1 MPELPE
7 VEVTTRNLQKIINLP
22 ARIIAFE
29 FYRKDLRNRIPI
41 KALQK
46 MSGSK
51 LVRLY
56 RRAKFIVFE
65 FADANIVSHLGMTGS
80 WRLEKNGWV
89 RRKHDHI
96 SLSLSDDRALVYNDP
111 RRFGEFNLYTAAE
124 MCQRFEKFG
133 PEPLHPQ
140 TNWDAITAQFK
151 NLKTEIKVCL
161 MNQKYLVGVGNIYAS
176 EALFRAG
183 IKPGRKANRV
193 TVREYN
199 ELWKQVREVL
209 NEAIAAGG
217 SSIQDFR
224 NGYGESGNFQKQFAV
239 YDRADDQC
247 IICKEKIKM
256 KNFGGRSTFWC
267 SQCQK

>member
-29 FYRKDLRNRIPI
+29 FYRKDLRNKIPI
-41 KALQK
+41 EALHK
-46 MSGSK
+46 MSGFE

-65 FADANIVSHLGMTGS
+65 FAGVNIVSHLGMTGS
-80 WRLEKNGWV
+80 WRLENAGWR

-96 SLSLSDDRALVYNDP
+96 SLGLSGNRTIVYNDP

-124 MCQRFEKFG
+124 LKQRFQKFG
-133 PEPLHPQ
+133 PEPLHPE
-140 TNWDAITAQFK
+140 TNWDAVTAQFK
-151 NLKTEIKVCL
+151 DLKTEIKVCL
-161 MNQKYLVGVGNIYAS
+161 MNQKFLVGVGNIYAS

-183 IKPGRKANRV
+183 IRPGKRANRLSV
-193 TVREYN
+193 HEYKR
-199 ELWKQVREVL
+199 LWKQVQAVL
-209 NEAIAAGG
+209 QEAIAAGG

-224 NGYGESGNFQKQFAV
+224 NGYGESGNFQKHFAV
-239 YDRADDQC
+239 YGRANENC
-247 IICKEKIKM
+247 IICETKIKI
-256 KNFGGRSTFWC
+256 KTFAGRSTFWC